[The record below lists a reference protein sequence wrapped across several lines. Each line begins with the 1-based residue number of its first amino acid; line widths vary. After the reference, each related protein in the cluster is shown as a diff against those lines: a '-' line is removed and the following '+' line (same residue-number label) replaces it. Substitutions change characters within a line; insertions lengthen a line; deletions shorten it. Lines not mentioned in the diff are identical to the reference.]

1 MTTLELEADKA
12 RLAYAILSIDNASL
26 LAEVKKKLGDLLTIN
41 GPAVKSKPRHTRP
54 ISKEVQDMVIG
65 ELSADMDIEVRSWN
79 PEIKELSYD
88 VIIKEWKSENT
99 IF

>member
-41 GPAVKSKPRHTRP
+41 GPAVKKQTQTYTPYFQR
-54 ISKEVQDMVIG
+54 
-65 ELSADMDIEVRSWN
+65 SAGYGDRRAFRRYGYRERV
-79 PEIKELSYD
+79 
-88 VIIKEWKSENT
+88 
-99 IF
+99 

>member
-65 ELSADMDIEVRSWN
+65 ELPADMDIGRIWPNEGVERSI
-79 PEIKELSYD
+79 P
-88 VIIKEWKSENT
+88 SENT
-99 IF
+99 KSSCS

>member
-41 GPAVKSKPRHTRP
+41 GPAVKSKPRDTRP

-65 ELSADMDIEVRSWN
+65 ELPADMDIE
-79 PEIKELSYD
+79 KESDKMWEDLA
-88 VIIKEWKSENT
+88 K
-99 IF
+99 

>member
-41 GPAVKSKPRHTRP
+41 
-54 ISKEVQDMVIG
+54 EIG
-65 ELSADMDIEVRSWN
+65 RAHV
-79 PEIKELSYD
+79 
-88 VIIKEWKSENT
+88 
-99 IF
+99 

>member
-12 RLAYAILSIDNASL
+12 RLAYAI
-26 LAEVKKKLGDLLTIN
+26 LTIN

-65 ELSADMDIEVRSWN
+65 ELPADMDIE
-79 PEIKELSYD
+79 KESDKMWEDLA
-88 VIIKEWKSENT
+88 K
-99 IF
+99 